1 MTMAKNVDFEA
12 IQDAA
17 AEMLEG
23 AARGVKSLA
32 IESLDFVQGFC
43 RMCDDGWLQGWHER
57 NGGNLTYRM
66 TADDVEQARP
76 FFDAKPREWQ
86 EMGVTGE
93 NLAGSYFLATG
104 SGKYMRNVEG
114 DPAHN
119 IGIVEINE
127 AGDAYRIVWGL
138 LDGAK
143 PTSEFPSHYMN
154 HCVTAAR
161 TDGANRVIYHAHT
174 PGIIQMSFIVPLTD
188 RDFTRRL
195 WQMMTE
201 CVVVFPAGVGV
212 VPWMVPGGSAIAEA
226 SSELMR
232 TYDTIVWAHHGL
244 FAAGPD
250 FDTTFGLM
258 HTVEKAA
265 ALYCGARAANGGSED
280 WLNKIEDQGL
290 IDTCHDFDIQINE
303 SFVG

>member
-1 MTMAKNVDFEA
+1 MANVDFDFDSLREA
-12 IQDAA
+12 ATDVLESAA
-17 AEMLEG
+17 QGVNRIAMENLEF
-23 AARGVKSLA
+23 VK
-32 IESLDFVQGFC
+32 GFT
-43 RMCDDGWLQGWHER
+43 RMCNDGWLQGWHER

-66 TADDVEQARP
+66 TDEDVAAARP
-76 FFDAKPREWQ
+76 FFDAKPREWV

-93 NLAGSYFLATG
+93 NLAGSFFLSTG
-104 SGKYMRNVEG
+104 SGKYMRNVAE

-127 AGDAYRIVWGL
+127 AGTAYRIVWGL

-143 PTSEFPSHYMN
+143 PTSEFPSHFMN
-154 HCVTAAR
+154 HSVRVAA
-161 TDGANRVIYHAHT
+161 TDGADRVIYHAHT
-174 PGIIQMSFIVPLTD
+174 PGIIEMSFIVPLTD

-212 VPWMVPGGSAIAEA
+212 VPWMVPGGPAIAEA
-226 SSELMR
+226 TSDLMK
-232 TYDTIVWAHHGL
+232 TYSTAVWAHHGL

-250 FDTTFGLM
+250 FDTTFGLA

-265 ALYCGARAANGGSED
+265 ALYVAARAANGGSED
-280 WLNKIEDQGL
+280 WLNKIEDKGL
-290 IDTCHDFDIQINE
+290 VDTCHDFNIAINQA
-303 SFVG
+303 FVD